1 MKIEVNQIT
10 KAIIG
15 ASIELHKHLG
25 PGLLESAYEMA
36 LSYELEELGFTVRR
50 QVSMPFV
57 YKGNKL
63 EVGYRIDLIVNET
76 VLLEIKSV
84 EQLAPVHFSQT
95 LTYLK
100 LSQFQLGLLINFN
113 VNLLKDGVHRIVNNF
128 TA

>member
-1 MKIEVNQIT
+1 MCIRD
-10 KAIIG
+10 
-15 ASIELHKHLG
+15 S
-25 PGLLESAYEMA
+25 
-36 LSYELEELGFTVRR
+36 
-50 QVSMPFV
+50 
-57 YKGNKL
+57 NKL

-95 LTYLK
+95 LISLK